1 MYTFYMIA
9 VLAEFA
15 GAIFY
20 IGVCVLN
27 RDTVAPAEEDWLK
40 ICQPI
45 FQGLILHG
53 IWNLDDV
60 SFRGACENHSVSSD
74 FTIVAWD
81 AISLSSVVLRA

>member
-27 RDTVAPAEEDWLK
+27 RDTVAPAEED
-40 ICQPI
+40 
-45 FQGLILHG
+45 
-53 IWNLDDV
+53 
-60 SFRGACENHSVSSD
+60 
-74 FTIVAWD
+74 
-81 AISLSSVVLRA
+81 